1 MLAAL
6 DYPQLKAALL
16 ERSEPEAPLL
26 LQALRWR
33 LTKPAR
39 RQRRTALAQFA
50 QNDLLEPRLLEAL
63 LGADAPPMV
72 REQALRLV
80 NLFASE
86 AAGRTYLLAQPDLV
100 PNLCALLS
108 VEAADTIGRQ
118 NTLGALQKLSL
129 RRAPQNSM
137 IDCGVIAWL
146 VEVLADTDSLSQ
158 YSVAT

>member
-1 MLAAL
+1 MTSSRATTASSLGGGARDAASL
-6 DYPQLKAALL
+6 VASVAVLL
-16 ERSEPEAPLL
+16 SGAEPEAPLL

-86 AAGRTYLLAQPDLV
+86 VGRRSHLLSLLSTLPAGLTLTLLALTLK
-100 PNLCALLS
+100 NSRTAL
-108 VEAADTIGRQ
+108 
-118 NTLGALQKLSL
+118 
-129 RRAPQNSM
+129 P
-137 IDCGVIAWL
+137 
-146 VEVLADTDSLSQ
+146 
-158 YSVAT
+158 

>member
-6 DYPQLKAALL
+6 DYPQLKTALF
-16 ERSEPEAPLL
+16 ECAEAEAPLL

-50 QNDLLEPRLLEAL
+50 QTDLLEPRLLEAL
-63 LGADAPPMV
+63 LGPDAPPMV

-86 AAGRTYLLAQPDLV
+86 VGGRSYLLSQPDS
-100 PNLCALLS
+100 P
-108 VEAADTIGRQ
+108 
-118 NTLGALQKLSL
+118 
-129 RRAPQNSM
+129 
-137 IDCGVIAWL
+137 
-146 VEVLADTDSLSQ
+146 
-158 YSVAT
+158 

>member
-1 MLAAL
+1 MFISL
-6 DYPQLKAALL
+6 DIRPFNFLFLSLSLTGTNLLSLLSSSTTLGLQLLFSCASLGLQLL
-16 ERSEPEAPLL
+16 RLLSLQLPSVLILQLL

-63 LGADAPPMV
+63 LGPDAPPMV

-86 AAGRTYLLAQPDLV
+86 VGGRSYLLSQPDS
-100 PNLCALLS
+100 P
-108 VEAADTIGRQ
+108 
-118 NTLGALQKLSL
+118 
-129 RRAPQNSM
+129 
-137 IDCGVIAWL
+137 
-146 VEVLADTDSLSQ
+146 
-158 YSVAT
+158 